1 MTMINKNLLA
11 EVLVMLGFFI
21 GLDTFIFIKKDSI
34 EFFVVMIFFE
44 CFVMALLALCLVV
57 NERDRRCLR

>member
-1 MTMINKNLLA
+1 MKEKNLLI
-11 EVLVMLGFFI
+11 ELVAMISLFI

-34 EFFVVMIFFE
+34 EFLIVMIFFE

-57 NERDRRCLR
+57 DERDRRCQR

>member
-1 MTMINKNLLA
+1 MMNKNLLIELIA
-11 EVLVMLGFFI
+11 MISLFI

-34 EFFVVMIFFE
+34 EFLIVMIFFE

-57 NERDRRCLR
+57 DERDRKCQR

>member
-1 MTMINKNLLA
+1 MINKSLLI
-11 EVLVMLGFFI
+11 ELVVMISLFI

-34 EFFVVMIFFE
+34 EFLMVMIFFE

-57 NERDRRCLR
+57 DERDRRCLR

>member
-1 MTMINKNLLA
+1 MNKNLLIELIA
-11 EVLVMLGFFI
+11 MISLFI

-34 EFFVVMIFFE
+34 EFLIVMIFFE

-57 NERDRRCLR
+57 DERDRRCQR

>member
-1 MTMINKNLLA
+1 MINKNLLI
-11 EVLVMLGFFI
+11 ELSVMICLFI

-34 EFFVVMIFFE
+34 EFLIVMIFFE

-57 NERDRRCLR
+57 DERDRRCQR

>member
-1 MTMINKNLLA
+1 MMNKNLLIELIA
-11 EVLVMLGFFI
+11 MISLFI

-34 EFFVVMIFFE
+34 EFLIVMIFFE

-57 NERDRRCLR
+57 DERDRRCQR

>member
-1 MTMINKNLLA
+1 MINKNLLS
-11 EVLVMLGFFI
+11 EILVMLGFFI

-34 EFFVVMIFFE
+34 EFLIVMIFFE

-57 NERDRRCLR
+57 DERDRRCQR

>member
-1 MTMINKNLLA
+1 MINKNLLIELIA
-11 EVLVMLGFFI
+11 IISLFI

-34 EFFVVMIFFE
+34 EFLIVMIFFE

-57 NERDRRCLR
+57 DERDRRCQR